1 MILKIQFSAKK
12 SQKNICYTE
21 IHTPVEEFM
30 RFKEEL
36 IFTGVNHP
44 SYLFTNIVKKI
55 NFFFHKSGSFQ
66 QFFHFNTQ
74 KGLQIILRSLEL
86 QKQIL
91 TAVSIN
97 LHY

>member
-21 IHTPVEEFM
+21 IYTPVEEFM

-44 SYLFTNIVKKI
+44 SPPPTVSPSPGVKV
-55 NFFFHKSGSFQ
+55 NFPVSGS
-66 QFFHFNTQ
+66 
-74 KGLQIILRSLEL
+74 
-86 QKQIL
+86 
-91 TAVSIN
+91 VSISDN
-97 LHY
+97 FVDFSKL

>member
-21 IHTPVEEFM
+21 IHTPVEKFM

-44 SYLFTNIVKKI
+44 LYLFSNIVKKI
-55 NFFFHKSGSFQ
+55 NFFSS
-66 QFFHFNTQ
+66 
-74 KGLQIILRSLEL
+74 
-86 QKQIL
+86 
-91 TAVSIN
+91 
-97 LHY
+97 

>member
-12 SQKNICYTE
+12 SQKNICYTK

-44 SYLFTNIVKKI
+44 SYLFSNIVKKI
-55 NFFFHKSGSFQ
+55 NLFFFIKVVY
-66 QFFHFNTQ
+66 FNNF
-74 KGLQIILRSLEL
+74 S
-86 QKQIL
+86 IL
-91 TAVSIN
+91 T
-97 LHY
+97 HRRGYK

>member
-21 IHTPVEEFM
+21 IHIPVEEFM

-44 SYLFTNIVKKI
+44 SYLFSNIVKKI
-55 NFFFHKSGSFQ
+55 IFFFIKGVY
-66 QFFHFNTQ
+66 FNNFP
-74 KGLQIILRSLEL
+74 
-86 QKQIL
+86 IL
-91 TAVSIN
+91 THRIFP
-97 LHY
+97 

>member
-21 IHTPVEEFM
+21 IHTPVEELM

-44 SYLFTNIVKKI
+44 SYLFSNIVKKI
-55 NFFFHKSGSFQ
+55 IFFFIKVLY
-66 QFFHFNTQ
+66 FNNF
-74 KGLQIILRSLEL
+74 
-86 QKQIL
+86 
-91 TAVSIN
+91 SIN
-97 LHY
+97 LTKLR